1 MAGIIRLIEDAII
14 ARLTQANT
22 VPNFGTLIKTVD
34 RYSGEFAEENLDLLA
49 EMAPFA
55 LVSHTRSAML
65 VNSNQGTNWRGEFT
79 IVCGSASMRT
89 QTLAS
94 RVGGPIPTELG
105 SRQIAELVRDLIT
118 AQTLGLKIK
127 NLMPE
132 AIDEVYS
139 GRPGG
144 GEGQHWLSVT
154 GIQFACEYWTD
165 RSTAA
170 DGDVARLVEIHA
182 DWFRPGSTLPTT
194 LPADPAPDFASDVTL
209 GGS

>member
-1 MAGIIRLIEDAII
+1 MAGIIRQIEDAVI

-34 RYSGEFAEENLDLLA
+34 RYSGEFAEENLDQLA

-55 LVSHTRSAML
+55 LVSHIRSVKL
-65 VNSNQGTNWRGEFT
+65 VDSNQGTNWRGEFA

-105 SRQIAELVRDLIT
+105 SRQVAELVRDLLT
-118 AQTLGLKIK
+118 AQTFGLKIK

-144 GEGQHWLSVT
+144 DEGQHWLSVT
-154 GIQFACEYWTD
+154 GIQFACEYFAE

-182 DWFRPGSTLPTT
+182 DWLRPGSTLPTT
-194 LPADPAPDFASDVTL
+194 LPADPAPDFGSDVTF